1 MLIIAI
7 IETIHFMFLNKV
19 KDNYFRCDA
28 VLKKFLE
35 DLRHSPEKVNYTD
48 MINTVVIYSY
58 STDEFVQ
65 VNTNIFLNYFYCN
78 IIEY

>member
-1 MLIIAI
+1 
-7 IETIHFMFLNKV
+7 
-19 KDNYFRCDA
+19 
-28 VLKKFLE
+28 VLKKFLD

-65 VNTNIFLNYFYCN
+65 VNKNIIFLNYFL
-78 IIEY
+78 

>member
-1 MLIIAI
+1 
-7 IETIHFMFLNKV
+7 MFSK
-19 KDNYFRCDA
+19 KIKHNYYRCDA
-28 VLKKFLE
+28 VLKKFLD
-35 DLRHSPEKVNYTD
+35 DLHRNPEKVNYTD

-65 VNTNIFLNYFYCN
+65 VNTNMILLKYYQFFN